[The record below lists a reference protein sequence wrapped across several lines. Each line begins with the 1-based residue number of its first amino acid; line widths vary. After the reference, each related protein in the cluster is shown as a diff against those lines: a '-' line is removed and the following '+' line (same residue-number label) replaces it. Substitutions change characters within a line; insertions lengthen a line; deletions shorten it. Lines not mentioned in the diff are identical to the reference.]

1 MRDFLQ
7 LPEKVEPFTD
17 YGINAPIYGHEYL
30 VVPDDD
36 IRWQACIDDSHPC
49 QYDLPVVFFE
59 VIAQRFAKTSDFKR
73 FIYRLPVPIVLRKYF
88 DDNPDLLPP
97 YISKIIDYFPAIFS
111 RAGYISDSNSLES
124 GITLEFDKD
133 DLSSLYANLLK
144 TASAKDAA
152 PIGERLAKLKGWDA
166 PDVNVNLNSE
176 NSTQDIAKILNSISN
191 SPRVNTKFFPLP
203 KDFLE

>member
-1 MRDFLQ
+1 MRELLQ
-7 LPEKVEPFTD
+7 LPMKVETATD
-17 YGINAPIYGHEYL
+17 YGVSSPIYGHEYL
-30 VVPDDD
+30 TVPDDD
-36 IRWQACIDDSHPC
+36 IRWQACIDNSHPC
-49 QYDLPVVFFE
+49 QYELPVVFFE
-59 VIAQRFAKTSDFKR
+59 VIAQRFSKTSDFQK
-73 FIYRLPVPIVLRKYF
+73 FIYRLPVPIVLRQYF
-88 DDNPDLLPP
+88 DDNPDALPP
-97 YISKIIDYFPAIFS
+97 YVTNVISHFPAIFS
-111 RAGYISDSNSLES
+111 RAGYIGDTNSLES
-124 GITLEFDKD
+124 GTTLEFDKD

-191 SPRVNTKFFPLP
+191 RPRVNAKFMPLP